1 MMHIVYSPYFKK
13 IIDLPPISE
22 KSINLPSPIFVQF
35 TFFDLI
41 YGFMV
46 PPILT
51 MVHLHMLDA
60 PACLA
65 VK

>member
-1 MMHIVYSPYFKK
+1 
-13 IIDLPPISE
+13 
-22 KSINLPSPIFVQF
+22 
-35 TFFDLI
+35 
-41 YGFMV
+41 MV

-51 MVHLHMLDA
+51 MVHLHILDA